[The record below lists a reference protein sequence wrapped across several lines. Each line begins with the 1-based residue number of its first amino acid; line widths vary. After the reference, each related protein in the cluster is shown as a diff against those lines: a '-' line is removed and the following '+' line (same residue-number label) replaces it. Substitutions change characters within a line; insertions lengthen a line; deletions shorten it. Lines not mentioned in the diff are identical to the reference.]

1 MFRNE
6 VWHTP
11 EYGCGLLQIVFSGGK
26 EGQGGTGKTREKAN
40 SNQDLFIKK
49 YFQ

>member
-26 EGQGGTGKTREKAN
+26 EEAGQVAGRNLE
-40 SNQDLFIKK
+40 D
-49 YFQ
+49 